1 MLKYR
6 VGIFRIYLDIGYG
19 GYAMLDVE
27 QREATRQ
34 FIMKWTGKGKED
46 EDDRSYWLDWIGYN

>member
-1 MLKYR
+1 
-6 VGIFRIYLDIGYG
+6 
-19 GYAMLDVE
+19 MLDVE

-46 EDDRSYWLDWIGYN
+46 DRSYWLDWIGYN

>member
-1 MLKYR
+1 
-6 VGIFRIYLDIGYG
+6 
-19 GYAMLDVE
+19 MLDVE

-46 EDDRSYWLDWIGYN
+46 EDDRSYWLDWIGIMVS

>member
-1 MLKYR
+1 
-6 VGIFRIYLDIGYG
+6 
-19 GYAMLDVE
+19 MLDVE

-46 EDDRSYWLDWIGYN
+46 EGLGKSLLFP